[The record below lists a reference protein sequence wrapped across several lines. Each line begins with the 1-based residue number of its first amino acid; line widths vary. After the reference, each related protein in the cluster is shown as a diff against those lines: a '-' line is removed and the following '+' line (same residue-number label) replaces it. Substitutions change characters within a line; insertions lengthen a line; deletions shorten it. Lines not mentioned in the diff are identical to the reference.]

1 MFFAFSPF
9 SSKSR
14 QETPQ
19 DDAKLAILRV
29 MFAILAPSW
38 LQVGHLSAILAPT
51 WPILAPRWAPRGFQ
65 KGLFLEAFWEYRAR
79 PPENMKKASKIDKKT
94 FKNDPKMKPTWCQKC
109 KQDR

>member
-51 WPILAPRWAPRGFQ
+51 WSILAPRWAPRGSQ
-65 KGLFLEAFWEYRAR
+65 KGLLLEAFWGYRAR
-79 PPENMKKASKIDKKT
+79 PPENIKKASKMDQKT
-94 FKNDPKMKPTWCQKC
+94 LKNDPKMKPTWCQKC
-109 KQDR
+109 KQER